1 MWEPAGAGSEMLS
14 LRTEMLQAPGTDILF
29 ACVQMFHV
37 HMWRDSSSW
46 KTVLPMEEIAYSVF
60 FSANVKI
67 FSVLL

>member
-14 LRTEMLQAPGTDILF
+14 LRTEMLQAPGADILF

-46 KTVLPMEEIAYSVF
+46 KTVLPMEEIA
-60 FSANVKI
+60 
-67 FSVLL
+67 